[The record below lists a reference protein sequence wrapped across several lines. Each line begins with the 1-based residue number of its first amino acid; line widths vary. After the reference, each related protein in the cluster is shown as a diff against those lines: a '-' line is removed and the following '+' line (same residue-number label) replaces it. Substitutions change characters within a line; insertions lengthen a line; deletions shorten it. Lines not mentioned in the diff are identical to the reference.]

1 MYRKTTQDERVK
13 SIIYLYFLVKKKR
26 TKKYI
31 GKIII
36 LWSMMWRWGS
46 TTGT

>member
-1 MYRKTTQDERVK
+1 MKRKNYMYRKTTQDERVK
-13 SIIYLYFLVKKKR
+13 SIIYLYFLVKKR

-36 LWSMMWRWGS
+36 LWSMM
-46 TTGT
+46 